1 MKKIR
6 RYTVLCTCV
15 LLFTLVL
22 TACRD
27 EEPYNF
33 NVSDTINDAPV
44 EEEPSTYS
52 ESFEGSSSDYV
63 DEPIEESNNPA
74 DYDKYGNYK
83 PVEKM
88 SQEEMEAELE
98 GMFNEALG
106 Q

>member
-1 MKKIR
+1 MKKKR
-6 RYTVLCTCV
+6 RYAILCTC
-15 LLFTLVL
+15 LLLCTLVL

-27 EEPYNF
+27 EEPFNF

-44 EEEPSTYS
+44 EEESSTYS
-52 ESFEGSSSDYV
+52 ENSSNSI

-98 GMFNEALG
+98 GMFDEALG